1 MALDKEGQELKK
13 KMQEYADSQG
23 FKLNESKDALDG
35 VLTALNRNKKFK
47 GEIYCPCR
55 IVTGNKE
62 VDKKIICP
70 CVYHQGEIELQ
81 GHCKCTLFW
90 AKETK

>member
-1 MALDKEGQELKK
+1 MADEKEAAEIEKLKK
-13 KMQEYADSQG
+13 QMQKYAESQN
-23 FKLNESKDALDG
+23 FKLNENEKALNG
-35 VLTALNRNKKFK
+35 VLSALLRNKKFK

-62 VDKKIICP
+62 QDKKIICP

-90 AKETK
+90 QK